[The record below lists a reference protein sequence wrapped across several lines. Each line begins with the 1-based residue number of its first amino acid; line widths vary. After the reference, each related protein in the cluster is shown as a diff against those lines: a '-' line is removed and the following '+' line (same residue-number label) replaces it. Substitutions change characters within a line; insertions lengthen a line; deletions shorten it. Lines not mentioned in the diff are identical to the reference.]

1 MASDEIN
8 PPGGAPP
15 PAAGA
20 GGPPDDR
27 EAPPVAAPAAPSLPP
42 PPDPQPSASP
52 AAASPPQ
59 SPPPVPAASA
69 RIESTAGAESARM
82 PLLEHLKE
90 LRGRLIRSV
99 IAIAVGFLIA
109 YFRADWL
116 FAALTW
122 PLHAAAHGKTV
133 LLIGTGVGE
142 AFFTKMKV
150 ALIAGLFIASPVV
163 FYEIWKFIAPGLYE
177 SERRMALPFV
187 LFATIFF
194 LAGGYFCWAVVFKI
208 GYAFFLDQYASIGV
222 TPTLRI
228 SEYLAFS
235 AKLLIAFAITFEMP
249 IFAFFLTRLGL
260 IDYRM
265 MIKYFR
271 YAVLAI
277 FVVAVALTPPDMV
290 SPFLLA
296 APLLALYGLSVLVAY
311 FFRARQ
317 SPAEGVAGAG

>member
-1 MASDEIN
+1 M
-8 PPGGAPP
+8 PG
-15 PAAGA
+15 
-20 GGPPDDR
+20 
-27 EAPPVAAPAAPSLPP
+27 
-42 PPDPQPSASP
+42 
-52 AAASPPQ
+52 
-59 SPPPVPAASA
+59 ASA
-69 RIESTAGAESARM
+69 RIDSSAAGAASARM

-150 ALIAGLFIASPVV
+150 ALIAGLFLASPVV

-194 LAGGYFCWAVVFKI
+194 LAGGYFCWAVVFRI

-265 MIKYFR
+265 MIRYFR

-277 FVVAVALTPPDMV
+277 FIVAVALTPPDMV

-317 SPAEGVAGAG
+317 SPAEGVAGTG